1 MVVYYSSHPY
11 GLCIVLT
18 FEIASRRIGRDMR
31 KKIPDTGTNPMTNVK
46 PAPTPIALSVVE
58 ATATASIVLEVA
70 RSSLLSQVKT
80 EGTIT
85 IPTPRATTTTI
96 RNQMTS
102 SSISTRPPRRKV
114 AAVNTS

>member
-46 PAPTPIALSVVE
+46 PAPTPIA
-58 ATATASIVLEVA
+58 AY
-70 RSSLLSQVKT
+70 
-80 EGTIT
+80 
-85 IPTPRATTTTI
+85 RA
-96 RNQMTS
+96 
-102 SSISTRPPRRKV
+102 
-114 AAVNTS
+114 